1 MESKQYKMNTVMS
14 KMIITCHLVVYIMD
28 KVKISFS
35 VHYLMS
41 SLLLLVLTTQI
52 LHYWCYINKMDNT
65 ETCNEVLLKIK
76 N

>member
-52 LHYWCYINKMDNT
+52 LHY
-65 ETCNEVLLKIK
+65 
-76 N
+76 